1 MQKLQANGRF
11 RLRGLGVV
19 ALVLTFMSVGFA
31 QEGEDFSDDEFSDFD
46 DFGDGDD
53 FDDFDDFGDDDDF
66 DDFGDFEDGDEFSD
80 FDDFGDGDDFD
91 DEGDFG
97 LPTIAG
103 LIVSS
108 DALAPPLAEQLTQA
122 LDKELSELG
131 IYEQVSNEAIHE
143 EFEIMGEE
151 LAAECAFDPVCMGR
165 IGRNA
170 GIDMIVVGRVE
181 TTSTTGQWGT
191 TLDLIDTGIGQID
204 NFVYFTTPAKTVSV
218 QDSLRSQTYRLLRI
232 REERSEGI
240 TKKKGRAQRA
250 VGWTAVAL
258 GAAAIGTGA
267 YFAVDFKNQQKDFN
281 DLDRIPESRDPRT
294 GLPVLDIT
302 QREGQDKIDE
312 MNRSRNLSYAL
323 IGAGAGVALTG
334 AILLAVSPGK
344 DIYDEYDSRDRNARR
359 RINIAPLFAPG
370 GMGVQGGL
378 EF

>member
-11 RLRGLGVV
+11 RLGGLCAV
-19 ALVLTFMSVGFA
+19 ALVLTFMSVGYA
-31 QEGEDFSDDEFSDFD
+31 QDAGDSFSDDEFSDFD
-46 DFGDGDD
+46 DFGDFDEVDD
-53 FDDFDDFGDDDDF
+53 FDEFGDFDDFG
-66 DDFGDFEDGDEFSD
+66 GDEVSD
-80 FDDFGDGDDFD
+80 FDDFSDDAFGG
-91 DEGDFG
+91 ESDFG
-97 LPTIAG
+97 LPTITG

-108 DALAPPLAEQLTQA
+108 DTLAPPLAEQLTQA

-131 IYEQVSNEAIHE
+131 LYERVANDAIHE

-165 IGRNA
+165 IGRSA

-181 TTSTTGQWGT
+181 GTSSPGQWGT

-204 NFVYFTTPAKTVSV
+204 NFVYFTTQSRTAAV
-218 QDSLRSQTYRLLRI
+218 QENLRSQTYRLLRI

-240 TKKKGRAQRA
+240 TKTKGRAQRA

-258 GAAAIGTGA
+258 GAAAIGAGA
-267 YFAVDFKNQQKDFN
+267 YFAVDFNHQKSDFN
-281 DLDRIPESRDPRT
+281 KLDRISDSKDPRT
-294 GLPVLDIT
+294 GVPVLNIT
-302 QREGQDKIDE
+302 QREGQDLIDK
-312 MNRSRNLSYAL
+312 MNRSRNMSYAL

-334 AILLAVSPGK
+334 AILLAISPGK

-359 RINIAPLFAPG
+359 RINIAPMFAPG